1 MTILSYARVSRSISS
16 PYRQLAFMRR
26 LSREAADSDEAG
38 HAFQC
43 EAGHLFRSEAGRGS
57 DLMSATVRRASAGR
71 WDDVFLCWLGQVDG
85 SSIRRLRML
94 SPASSIR

>member
-1 MTILSYARVSRSISS
+1 MAAMTPEQVIRGMQDRQRKLLKLRS
-16 PYRQLAFMRR
+16 
-26 LSREAADSDEAG
+26 ADSDEAG